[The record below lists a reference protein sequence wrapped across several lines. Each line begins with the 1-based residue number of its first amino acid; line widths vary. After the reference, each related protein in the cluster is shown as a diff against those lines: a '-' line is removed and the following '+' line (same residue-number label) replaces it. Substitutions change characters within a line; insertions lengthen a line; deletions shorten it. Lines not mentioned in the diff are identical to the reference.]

1 MKTIFNIIGPVMVG
15 PSSSHTAGAA
25 RIGLAAR
32 AIVGG
37 QPSRAV
43 ITLYGSFATTYGGH
57 GTDLA
62 LIAGLLGM
70 EPDDERIPNARRLA
84 VESGL
89 DVGFKI
95 AEDSPD
101 VHPNTAKLELEGPRG
116 TTRTVVGSSVG
127 GGSILITR
135 IDHFKVDFSG
145 ESHAIV
151 ASYRD
156 QPGII
161 AKITSLLATEDVN
174 IASMRVSR
182 EAKHARALAI
192 IEVDQPVSDEARAL
206 ISRIS
211 GVDEV
216 MALPPVSSD

>member
-1 MKTIFNIIGPVMVG
+1 LKTIFNIIGPVMVG
-15 PSSSHTAGAA
+15 PSSSHTAGAV

-32 AIVGG
+32 AIIGG

-70 EPDDERIPNARRLA
+70 SPDDERIPDARRLA
-84 VESGL
+84 AQSGL
-89 DVGFKI
+89 DVKFEV
-95 AEDSPD
+95 AEASPD
-101 VHPNTAKLELEGPRG
+101 IHPNTAKLELVGPFG
-116 TTRTVVGSSVG
+116 ATTSVVGSSIG
-127 GGSILITR
+127 GGSILITK
-135 IDHFKVDFSG
+135 IDHFEVDFSG

-151 ASYRD
+151 VSYRD